1 MSTEPKYRQIV
12 REMMRQIDTG
22 ELAADAKLPSTVEL
36 CAQFNCSQTAV
47 NTAVLLL
54 MADNYIVGIP
64 GVGRFVK
71 PLG

>member
-1 MSTEPKYRQIV
+1 MTSEPKYRQIV
-12 REMMRQIDTG
+12 RELMRRIDTG
-22 ELAADAKLPSTVEL
+22 ELAHDAKLPSTVQL
-36 CAQFNCSQTAV
+36 CAEFNCSQTAV

-54 MADNYIVGIP
+54 MNENYIIGIP